1 MVAVLMSNGWEL
13 DSRLFYIGNLLSV
26 VPWRI
31 FSVRVSRWTWW
42 KLTDW
47 FQRGH
52 CHLLPK
58 RHWSEQCAGAE
69 YRNFRT
75 EGILC
80 LSPKTLNMW
89 KHLRCDKV
97 YRNLR
102 HRTRCI
108 LDLAMIAKNDDKKL
122 TELMMTYQVRESGSF
137 KNSLNLLFLH
147 RCVEQSCPQHA
158 EFMLGLKKAQEK
170 KYSSMHTLACS
181 YVSQTPSKER
191 GWHLRHRS

>member
-1 MVAVLMSNGWEL
+1 MVRALWVICAGLLRKLTVPSGPLPISSGSSPLSLPSYLSQIVLTLWALVVLMVAVLMSNGWEL

-26 VPWRI
+26 VPWGI
-31 FSVRVSRWTWW
+31 FSVRVSRWTWR

-58 RHWSEQCAGAE
+58 RHWSEQCAGVE

-80 LSPKTLNMW
+80 LSPKTLSIW
-89 KHLRCDKV
+89 KHLRCGKV

-108 LDLAMIAKNDDKKL
+108 LDLAMIAKNGDKKL
-122 TELMMTYQVRESGSF
+122 TELMMTYQVIGKRV
-137 KNSLNLLFLH
+137 
-147 RCVEQSCPQHA
+147 RII
-158 EFMLGLKKAQEK
+158 
-170 KYSSMHTLACS
+170 
-181 YVSQTPSKER
+181 
-191 GWHLRHRS
+191 